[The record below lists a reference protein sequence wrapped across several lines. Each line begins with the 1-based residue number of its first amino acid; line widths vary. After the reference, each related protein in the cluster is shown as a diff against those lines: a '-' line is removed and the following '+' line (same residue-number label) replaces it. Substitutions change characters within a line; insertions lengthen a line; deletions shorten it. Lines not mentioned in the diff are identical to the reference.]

1 MANTVFLR
9 ILTAMLLGFL
19 FFMNYRLQNRISD
32 LEHLL
37 IEKSRRSSFNLK
49 TDDKPRIG
57 AIDAQL
63 EVLVFSDYTCPHCK
77 NLYEQIEL
85 LRADYID
92 TKKVSFVFYS
102 YPLMSHDNSKLFA
115 AVGKYG
121 HSIQNFEPFYH
132 RLFQKQDSLNLEN
145 IAREF
150 ADLVGDTVDFKNRI
164 TQTNQPEIE
173 NDIQIIKDFQI
184 KGSPAFII
192 NDQLHVGLKT
202 EANMRSAIEAALLA
216 ISSGL

>member
-1 MANTVFLR
+1 
-9 ILTAMLLGFL
+9 MLLGFL

-57 AIDAQL
+57 AIDSQI
-63 EVLVFSDYTCPHCK
+63 EVLVFSDYTCPHC
-77 NLYEQIEL
+77 NELYSQIEK
-85 LRADYID
+85 LRKDYID

-102 YPLMSHDNSKLFA
+102 YPLMSHQNSQLFA
-115 AVGKYG
+115 AVAKYG
-121 HSIQNFEPFYH
+121 HSIQNFEVFYH
-132 RLFQKQDSLNLEN
+132 RLFQKHDSLNLEN

-150 ADLVGDTVDFKNRI
+150 ADLVGDTVDFRNRI
-164 TQTNQPEIE
+164 TQSYQPEIE
-173 NDIQIIKDFQI
+173 KDIQIIKDFQI

-192 NDQLHVGLKT
+192 YDQLHVGLKT
-202 EANMRSAIEAALLA
+202 EENMRSVIEAGLLA
-216 ISSGL
+216 VGF

>member
-1 MANTVFLR
+1 MTNTVFLR
-9 ILTAMLLGFL
+9 VLTAMLLGFL

-37 IEKSRRSSFNLK
+37 TEKSRRTSFNLK

-57 AIDAQL
+57 AIDSQI
-63 EVLVFSDYTCPHCK
+63 EVLVFSDYTCPHC
-77 NLYEQIEL
+77 NELYSQIEK
-85 LRADYID
+85 LRKDYID

-102 YPLMSHDNSKLFA
+102 YPLMSHQNSQLFA
-115 AVGKYG
+115 AVSKFS

-132 RLFQKQDSLNLEN
+132 RLFQKHDSLNLEN
-145 IAREF
+145 IAHEF
-150 ADLVGDTVDFKNRI
+150 VDLVPDTIEFKNRI
-164 TQTNQPEIE
+164 TQSHQPEIE
-173 NDIQIIKDFQI
+173 KDIQIIKDFQI

-202 EANMRSAIEAALLA
+202 EANMRSTIESALLA
-216 ISSGL
+216 VGF